1 MLLWIE
7 SQPTVII
14 ALIVFGAAY
23 LSAALIFCIA
33 AFLSRRP
40 IGKALQSVTP
50 GILSPLGTILGI
62 LIAFLAVRV
71 WTNLDHAQE
80 HIGREVSALREVV
93 MLADSLPVDV
103 RARVREA
110 IRKHLEAVVSEDWP
124 AMAEARISLRSF
136 PPHLEEAMDAILSFA
151 PVGANQQLVQNHAL
165 TALEDALEFRRNR
178 VAVSR
183 AEIAPVQWAVIVVLA
198 GMILVTI
205 AAIHIN
211 VRPAMAVTMFVFS
224 TAVAMCLILLMVYD
238 RPFGSGGFTLP
249 PTAYREAMPD

>member
-1 MLLWIE
+1 MLVWIE
-7 SQPTVII
+7 SQSTAII

-23 LSAALIFCIA
+23 VSAALIFCVA
-33 AFLSRRP
+33 ALLSRRP
-40 IGKALQSVTP
+40 IGKVLQSVTP

-62 LIAFLAVRV
+62 LIAFLAVWV

-136 PPHLEEAMDAILSFA
+136 PPHLEEAMDAILSFV

-165 TALEDALEFRRNR
+165 TAVENAVEFRRNR

-198 GMILVTI
+198 GLILVTI

-224 TAVAMCLILLMVYD
+224 TAVAMCLVLLMVYD

>member
-1 MLLWIE
+1 MLLWVE
-7 SQPTVII
+7 SQPPSII

-23 LSAALIFCIA
+23 LFASLIFCLA
-33 AFLSRRP
+33 FFLSGLP
-40 IGKALQSVTP
+40 IAKALQPVTP

-80 HIGREVSALREVV
+80 HIGREVTALREVV
-93 MLADSLPVDV
+93 MLADSLPADV

-110 IRKHLEAVVSEDWP
+110 IGKHLEAVVSEDWP

-136 PPHLEEAMDAILSFA
+136 PPHLEEAMGAILSFA
-151 PVGANQQLVQNHAL
+151 PIGANQQLTQNRAL
-165 TALEDALEFRRNR
+165 IAIEDAVEMRRNR
-178 VAVSR
+178 VGVSR
-183 AEIAPVQWAVIVVLA
+183 AEISPVQWTVIVVLA

-211 VRPAMAVTMFVFS
+211 ARWAMALTLTIFS
-224 TAVAMCLILLMVYD
+224 TAVAMCLVLLLVYD

>member
-23 LSAALIFCIA
+23 LSAALIFCVA

-40 IGKALQSVTP
+40 IAKALQAVTP

-80 HIGREVSALREVV
+80 HIGREVSG
-93 MLADSLPVDV
+93 
-103 RARVREA
+103 VREA

-136 PPHLEEAMDAILSFA
+136 PPHLEEAMDAILSFT

-183 AEIAPVQWAVIVVLA
+183 AEIAPVQWVVIVVLS
-198 GMILVTI
+198 GMILITI

-211 VRPAMAVTMFVFS
+211 VRPAMGVAMFVFS
-224 TAVAMCLILLMVYD
+224 TAVAMCLVLLMVYD

>member
-7 SQPTVII
+7 SQSTTII

-23 LSAALIFCIA
+23 LSAALIFCVA

-40 IGKALQSVTP
+40 IAKALQAVTP

-93 MLADSLPVDV
+93 ILANSLPVDV

-224 TAVAMCLILLMVYD
+224 TAVAMCLVLLMVYD

-249 PTAYREAMPD
+249 PTTYREAMPD

>member
-1 MLLWIE
+1 
-7 SQPTVII
+7 
-14 ALIVFGAAY
+14 
-23 LSAALIFCIA
+23 
-33 AFLSRRP
+33 
-40 IGKALQSVTP
+40 
-50 GILSPLGTILGI
+50 
-62 LIAFLAVRV
+62 
-71 WTNLDHAQE
+71 
-80 HIGREVSALREVV
+80 

-124 AMAEARISLRSF
+124 AMADARISLRSF